1 MGCAKKPLSKI
12 KPKPEADK
20 MDIATIIGLVG
31 GTVLIISS
39 IILGGQANIFFNV
52 PGLLIVVGGTVAT
65 CFIKFSM
72 KDVINSIRV
81 AMKAFTVRIN
91 PAEEIMEKMVSL
103 AKKAKQNGLIALEK
117 EKHQDEFSAKAFQ
130 YLADGFEQNDIEEL
144 LKKDIKLTITRHAVG
159 HKVFKG
165 MGASA
170 PAFGM
175 IGTLIGL
182 VQMLANMSNP
192 NSIGP
197 AMAVALLTT
206 LYGALLSN
214 LVFLPLADKLVLRS
228 QQEQETKNLILDGVC
243 GISRGLTGMVLQESL
258 KVHLAPKDRLKVIP
272 TKA

>member
-1 MGCAKKPLSKI
+1 
-12 KPKPEADK
+12 
-20 MDIATIIGLVG
+20 MDIATIIGLIG
-31 GTVLIISS
+31 GTLLIALSIIS
-39 IILGGQANIFFNV
+39 GGQANIFFNV
-52 PGLLIVVGGTVAT
+52 QGLLIVVGGTFAT
-65 CFIKFSM
+65 CFIKFSI

-81 AMKAFTVRIN
+81 AMKAFVVKID
-91 PAEEIMEKMVSL
+91 PVEEIMEKMVSL
-103 AKKAKQNGLIALEK
+103 AKKAKKDGLIALEK

-130 YLADGFEQNDIEEL
+130 YLVDGLEQNEIEEL

-192 NSIGP
+192 NNIGP

-214 LVFLPLADKLVLRS
+214 LVLLPLADKLALRS
-228 QQEQETKNLILDGVC
+228 QQEQETKNLIVDGVR
-243 GISRGLTGMVLQESL
+243 GISRGLTGMILEESL
-258 KVHLAPKDRLKVIP
+258 KVHLAPKDRLKVVP
-272 TKA
+272 AKAKAGEST